1 MNFNE
6 VGFTEGTFFGNY
18 YVWSTPIVV
27 AAVAVIAMVAV
38 FMTSDR
44 RPYGTAIRA
53 LAILSFLGTL
63 PLGLTRIGI
72 DFNADAEGMAV
83 ISILGVIGAGLA
95 SVFHFLLRGMMS
107 RGSAAPAATSEPAS
121 EEMVETDA
129 TMVDDLE
136 EAPTEELVPV
146 EGEETMAEE
155 PGPGEEAAAG
165 QTFDEA
171 APGSTIV
178 EERSDAAEEMAPPPA
193 WLVFKS
199 GANAGQTIPIAGAVT
214 TIGRAPENDVVIED
228 TSVSRK
234 HAEISFVGGEFKLLD
249 SGSSGGTMVEGRSA
263 ATTLPLSSGS
273 AVNIGETELVFMQ
286 GASPVGAAAPDTAPP
301 TPTAPSAA
309 AAETMVG
316 APAEEKQM
324 MMLWLAVTGGP
335 NKGGTCQVN
344 IGETTIGRADDCH
357 LHIDDAAVSRNHA
370 MVIADDDGMSVFD
383 LGSASGTTV
392 DGQTLGGRVLSS
404 TSVVAVGDTELML
417 VDVERA
423 ASEAEAP
430 TADAAAATMVE
441 GVSGDGGP
449 AQGGVLVARKGPDGG
464 KTFQLSEGDNVIG
477 RNDCAVLLSDPT
489 VSRRHAVIRKSG
501 DSYTVFDLGSRSGTV
516 VDGERLSG
524 APITGGSVIS
534 VGHSEI
540 VVMDPAAG

>member
-1 MNFNE
+1 MNINE

-27 AAVAVIAMVAV
+27 AAAALIAMIAV

-53 LAILSFLGTL
+53 LAILSFLGTM

-83 ISILGVIGAGLA
+83 ISMLGVIGAGIV
-95 SVFHFLLRGMMS
+95 SVFHFLIRGMMS
-107 RGSAAPAATSEPAS
+107 RGSAAPTTTTEPAS
-121 EEMVETDA
+121 EEMVEADA
-129 TMVDDLE
+129 TVVDAPE
-136 EAPTEELVPV
+136 EAAEEPAPV
-146 EGEETMAEE
+146 EGAETMAED
-155 PGPGEEAAAG
+155 PRPGEEAAPG
-165 QTFDEA
+165 QTFDEVPPEANTVGPQPGA
-171 APGSTIV
+171 ATAMV
-178 EERSDAAEEMAPPPA
+178 APPA

-228 TSVSRK
+228 TSVSRT
-234 HAEISFVGGEFKLLD
+234 HAEITFVDGEFQLSD

-263 ATTLPLSSGS
+263 ATTIPLSSGS
-273 AVNIGETELVFMQ
+273 AVNIGDTELVFMQ
-286 GASPVGAAAPDTAPP
+286 GASPVGAAAPETAPP
-301 TPTAPSAA
+301 SPTAPSTA

-316 APAEEKQM
+316 EPAEEKQKL
-324 MMLWLAVTGGP
+324 MLWLAITGGA

-344 IGETTIGRADDCH
+344 VGETTIGRAEDSH
-357 LHIDDAAVSRNHA
+357 LHVDDAAVSRNHA
-370 MVIADDDGMSVFD
+370 MVIAADDGMSIFD

-423 ASEAEAP
+423 ASEVEAP

-441 GVSGDGGP
+441 GMSGAGGP

-477 RNDCAVLLSDPT
+477 REDCAVLLSDPT
-489 VSRRHAVIRKSG
+489 ASRRHAVIRKSG
-501 DSYTVFDLGSRSGTV
+501 DSYTVFDLGSRSGTI
-516 VDGERLSG
+516 VDGEKLSG
-524 APITGGSVIS
+524 APIKGGSVIS
-534 VGHSEI
+534 VGRSEI